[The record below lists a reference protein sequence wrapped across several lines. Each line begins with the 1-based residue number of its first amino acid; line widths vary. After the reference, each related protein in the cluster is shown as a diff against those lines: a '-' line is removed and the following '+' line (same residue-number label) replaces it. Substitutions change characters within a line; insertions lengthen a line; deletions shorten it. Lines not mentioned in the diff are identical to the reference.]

1 MHQCHVIFYVLCW
14 WFYYFLTMLV
24 FVGNQTPS
32 VSWIKDDKHM
42 GLKLRHFKVFPYLFP
57 FPFQGSLLIEV
68 LLLNV
73 NECVYADCYCCRM
86 APERWLLFDSDV
98 GRYPLSVSCGQLMHA
113 SLFIGLFIGNNDY
126 IVSVMI
132 VYENIIFLIF
142 FFGILLKFICFFLG
156 VCP

>member
-1 MHQCHVIFYVLCW
+1 MQCNLMHAFLDWRPLAFVLEAQPN
-14 WFYYFLTMLV
+14 T
-24 FVGNQTPS
+24 G
-32 VSWIKDDKHM
+32 
-42 GLKLRHFKVFPYLFP
+42 
-57 FPFQGSLLIEV
+57 
-68 LLLNV
+68 LNV